1 MHSQTWQSRK
11 GPLGR
16 KGSSGLRSEFC
27 ALKKER
33 RHPLEMTS
41 LNFERKSE
49 PFQVPYVPP
58 IGKSSKPK
66 GRGEGRAVKNGPAP
80 VPVGGRKGPK
90 DTSQII
96 L

>member
-11 GPLGR
+11 GPPSR

-27 ALKKER
+27 ALKKES
-33 RHPLEMTS
+33 RHPMEMTS

-49 PFQVPYVPP
+49 PFQVPYLPP

-66 GRGEGRAVKNGPAP
+66 GRGEGRAVKNGTAP
-80 VPVGGRKGPK
+80 VTSRREEGP
-90 DTSQII
+90 
-96 L
+96 